1 MADLTPQEKYKLETL
16 KAREHDTQRDMDYHE
31 QVKTRHEAALNT
43 GAINL
48 ADIRA
53 EIEALEA
60 KNK

>member
-16 KAREHDTQRDMDYHE
+16 KAREHDTQRDLEYHAGKAE
-31 QVKTRHEAALNT
+31 EHHVKANT